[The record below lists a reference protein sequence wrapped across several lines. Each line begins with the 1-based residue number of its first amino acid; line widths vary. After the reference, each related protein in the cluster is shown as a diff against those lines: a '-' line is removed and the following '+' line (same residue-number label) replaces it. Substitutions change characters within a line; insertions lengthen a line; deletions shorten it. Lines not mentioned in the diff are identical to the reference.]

1 MWPTEMDPQLAAATF
16 GEQDAGSGPIH
27 ASPNLGPMTTAIHN
41 ISARHLHEIATT
53 VPDDR
58 QFLRSWRRQLQDC
71 LSQHNGRMVRFL
83 LADPSGSTVGLQEV
97 NKRCAEL
104 LTKYS
109 RPTWN
114 FASSIRD
121 VSLPT
126 GLDTTIAE
134 IERELGVA
142 PAALRESNRRAIRL
156 YVSAATGLAAA
167 ETRLEEKLK
176 RLETVVGRVNELMF
190 MEPTPELEHLSGPTR
205 AYLDSV
211 FAKIDLES
219 DYRDVVE
226 HYKKFAVLRP
236 IVTLSGI
243 QQSPTIQCKICL
255 AKEVSQ
261 AVTPCGHTFCDDCCG
276 RQMTACYFC
285 RTQIR
290 DRVRLYFS

>member
-1 MWPTEMDPQLAAATF
+1 MDAPASGLASAAF

-27 ASPNLGPMTTAIHN
+27 ASPSLGPMTAAIHN
-41 ISARHLHEIATT
+41 ISARHLHEISNT

-58 QFLRSWRRQLQDC
+58 QFLRAWRRQLQEC
-71 LSQHNGRMVRFL
+71 LAQHNGRMVRFL
-83 LADPSGSTVGLQEV
+83 LDDATGSMDGLADIQ
-97 NKRCAEL
+97 KRCADI

-121 VSLPT
+121 VHLPT
-126 GLDTTIAE
+126 NLDNTTTE
-134 IERELGVA
+134 LTRELGME
-142 PAALRESNRRAIRL
+142 PGALRESNRRAIRM
-156 YVSAATGLAAA
+156 YVNAASGLAAA

-176 RLETVVGRVNELMF
+176 RLETVVGRVGDLMF
-190 MEPTPELEHLSGPTR
+190 MEPTSELEQLAGPTR

-211 FAKIDLES
+211 LAKIDIET
-219 DYRDVVE
+219 DYREVVE
-226 HYKKFAVLRP
+226 QYKKFAVLRP
-236 IVTLSGI
+236 IVTISGV
-243 QQSPTIQCKICL
+243 QQAPAIQCKICM

-276 RQMTACYFC
+276 RQMTACFFC

-290 DRVRLYFS
+290 DRVRIYFS

>member
-1 MWPTEMDPQLAAATF
+1 MDPPLAAASF

-27 ASPNLGPMTTAIHN
+27 ASPNLGPMTAAIHN

-58 QFLRSWRRQLQDC
+58 QFLRSWRRQLQEC
-71 LSQHNGRMVRFL
+71 LAQHNGRLVRFL
-83 LADPSGSTVGLQEV
+83 LTDVSGSASGIQDL

-121 VSLPT
+121 VNLPT
-126 GLDTTIAE
+126 GLDETMAE
-134 IERELGVA
+134 IEREIGVG
-142 PAALRESNRRAIRL
+142 PVALRDSNRRAIRM

-176 RLETVVGRVNELMF
+176 RLETVVGRINEIMF
-190 MEPTPELEHLSGPTR
+190 MEPTTELEQLAGPTR
-205 AYLDSV
+205 TYLDSV
-211 FAKIDLES
+211 LEKIDIEP
-219 DYRDVVE
+219 DYNEVVE
-226 HYKKFAVLRP
+226 QYKKFAVLRP

-243 QQSPTIQCKICL
+243 QQSPAIQCKICMT
-255 AKEVSQ
+255 KDVSQ

-290 DRVRLYFS
+290 DRVRIYFS